1 MGKRVGDVS
10 GFDSLV
16 EEQPAFIQGNFR
28 RLAKLHYWKA
38 IRSSGIIGMEE
49 LTKKEIQKQ
58 EDFNREMIPHLDA
71 LYNFG
76 LRLTSDPN
84 DAEDLVQDTV
94 VKAYRFF
101 NSYEKGTNAKAWL
114 FRILKNSYINNY
126 RRDSKRPQQV
136 DYDEVSSFYESIRAA
151 RTDTS
156 DLEDQMYRDLMDDDI
171 NGALEDLPEDFR
183 TVVLL
188 CDVEGFTYEEIA
200 NMLDVPIGT
209 IRSRLHR
216 GRNLLK
222 AQLLEYA
229 QKRGFAEKSE
239 S

>member
-1 MGKRVGDVS
+1 M
-10 GFDSLV
+10 
-16 EEQPAFIQGNFR
+16 A
-28 RLAKLHYWKA
+28 
-38 IRSSGIIGMEE
+38 E
-49 LTKKEIQKQ
+49 LTKKEIKKQ
-58 EDFNREMIPHLDA
+58 EDFNEEIIPHLDA

-84 DAEDLVQDTV
+84 DAEDLVQDTI

-101 NSYEKGTNAKAWL
+101 SSYEKGTNAKAWL

-126 RRDSKRPQQV
+126 RKKSKKPQQV
-136 DYDEVSSFYESIRAA
+136 DYDEVSTFYETIRAE

-156 DLEDQMYRDLMDDDI
+156 DLEDKMFRELIDDELS
-171 NGALEDLPEDFR
+171 NALDNIPEDFR

-188 CDVEGFTYEEIA
+188 CDVEDFTYEEIA

-222 AQLLEYA
+222 AELMDYA
-229 QKRGFAEKSE
+229 AKRGYAGD
-239 S
+239 

>member
-1 MGKRVGDVS
+1 MAELNK
-10 GFDSLV
+10 
-16 EEQPAFIQGNFR
+16 EEIKKQKDF
-28 RLAKLHYWKA
+28 
-38 IRSSGIIGMEE
+38 EE
-49 LTKKEIQKQ
+49 EI
-58 EDFNREMIPHLDA
+58 IPHLDA
-71 LYNFG
+71 MYNFG

-84 DAEDLVQDTV
+84 DAEDLVQDTI

-101 NSYEKGTNAKAWL
+101 SSYEKGTNAKAWL

-126 RRDSKRPQQV
+126 RKQSKQPNQV
-136 DYDEVSSFYESIRAA
+136 DYDEVSSFYETIRAD

-156 DLEDQMYRDLMDDDI
+156 DLEDRMFRELIDDDI
-171 NGALEDLPEDFR
+171 SNALEELPEDFR

-222 AQLLEYA
+222 SQLMEYA
-229 QKRGFAEKSE
+229 EQRGYQPD
-239 S
+239 

>member
-1 MGKRVGDVS
+1 M
-10 GFDSLV
+10 
-16 EEQPAFIQGNFR
+16 A
-28 RLAKLHYWKA
+28 
-38 IRSSGIIGMEE
+38 E
-49 LTKKEIQKQ
+49 LTKEEVRKQ
-58 EDFNREMIPHLDA
+58 EDFEEEIIPHLDA
-71 LYNFG
+71 VYNFA
-76 LRLTSDPN
+76 LRLTTDPN
-84 DAEDLVQDTV
+84 DAEDLVQDTI

-101 NSYEKGTNAKAWL
+101 SSYEKGTNAKAWL

-126 RRDSKRPQQV
+126 RKKSKQPNQV
-136 DYDEVSSFYESIRAA
+136 DYDEVATFYETIRAE

-156 DLEDQMYRDLMDDDI
+156 DLEDRMFRDLIDDDI
-171 NGALEDLPEDFR
+171 SNALEELPEDFR

-222 AQLLEYA
+222 DRLMEYA
-229 QKRGFAEKSE
+229 QNRGYQPED
-239 S
+239 

>member
-1 MGKRVGDVS
+1 M
-10 GFDSLV
+10 
-16 EEQPAFIQGNFR
+16 A
-28 RLAKLHYWKA
+28 
-38 IRSSGIIGMEE
+38 E
-49 LTKKEIQKQ
+49 LTRQEIRKQK
-58 EDFNREMIPHLDA
+58 DFNDEIIPHLDA

-84 DAEDLVQDTV
+84 DAEDLVQDTI

-101 NSYEKGTNAKAWL
+101 SSYEKGTNAKAWL

-126 RRDSKRPQQV
+126 RKKSKKPQEV
-136 DYDEVSSFYESIRAA
+136 DYDEVATFYETIRAE
-151 RTDTS
+151 RTETS
-156 DLEDQMYRDLMDDDI
+156 DLEDKMFRELIDDDI
-171 NGALEDLPEDFR
+171 SKALDDIPEDFR

-188 CDVEGFTYEEIA
+188 CDVEDFTYEEIA

-229 QKRGFAEKSE
+229 QKRGYVGD
-239 S
+239 

>member
-1 MGKRVGDVS
+1 M
-10 GFDSLV
+10 
-16 EEQPAFIQGNFR
+16 A
-28 RLAKLHYWKA
+28 
-38 IRSSGIIGMEE
+38 E
-49 LTKKEIQKQ
+49 LTKSEIRKQ
-58 EDFNREMIPHLDA
+58 EDFNEEIIPHLDA

-84 DAEDLVQDTV
+84 DAEDLVQDTI

-101 NSYEKGTNAKAWL
+101 SSYEKGTNAKAWL

-126 RRDSKRPQQV
+126 RKKSKKPQEV
-136 DYDEVSSFYESIRAA
+136 DFDEVATFYETIRAE
-151 RTDTS
+151 RTETS
-156 DLEDQMYRDLMDDDI
+156 DLEDKMFRELIDDDI
-171 NGALEDLPEDFR
+171 SNALDEIPEDFR

-188 CDVEGFTYEEIA
+188 CDVEDFTYEEIA

-229 QKRGFAEKSE
+229 TKRGYTHD
-239 S
+239 

>member
-1 MGKRVGDVS
+1 M
-10 GFDSLV
+10 
-16 EEQPAFIQGNFR
+16 A
-28 RLAKLHYWKA
+28 
-38 IRSSGIIGMEE
+38 E
-49 LTKKEIQKQ
+49 LTKKEVKKQK
-58 EDFNREMIPHLDA
+58 DFNEEIIPHLDA

-84 DAEDLVQDTV
+84 DAEDLVQDTI

-101 NSYEKGTNAKAWL
+101 SSYEKGTNAKAWL

-126 RRDSKRPQQV
+126 RKKSKKPQEV
-136 DYDEVSSFYESIRAA
+136 DYDEVATFYETIRAE
-151 RTDTS
+151 RTETS
-156 DLEDQMYRDLMDDDI
+156 DLEDKMFRELIDDELSQ
-171 NGALEDLPEDFR
+171 ALDNIPEDFR

-188 CDVEGFTYEEIA
+188 CDVEDFTYEEIA

-222 AQLLEYA
+222 AELMDYA
-229 QKRGFAEKSE
+229 AKRGYVGD
-239 S
+239 

>member
-1 MGKRVGDVS
+1 M
-10 GFDSLV
+10 
-16 EEQPAFIQGNFR
+16 A
-28 RLAKLHYWKA
+28 
-38 IRSSGIIGMEE
+38 E
-49 LTKKEIQKQ
+49 LTKKELKKQ
-58 EDFNREMIPHLDA
+58 EDFNEEIIPHLDA

-84 DAEDLVQDTV
+84 DAEDLVQDTI

-101 NSYEKGTNAKAWL
+101 SSYEKGTNAKAWL

-126 RRDSKRPQQV
+126 RKKSKKPQQV
-136 DYDEVSSFYESIRAA
+136 DYDEVSTFYETIRAE

-156 DLEDQMYRDLMDDDI
+156 DLEDKMFRELIDDELS
-171 NGALEDLPEDFR
+171 NALDNIPEDFR

-188 CDVEGFTYEEIA
+188 CDVEDFTYEEIA

-222 AQLLEYA
+222 AELMDYA
-229 QKRGFAEKSE
+229 ANRGYADD
-239 S
+239 

>member
-1 MGKRVGDVS
+1 M
-10 GFDSLV
+10 
-16 EEQPAFIQGNFR
+16 A
-28 RLAKLHYWKA
+28 
-38 IRSSGIIGMEE
+38 E
-49 LTKKEIQKQ
+49 LTKKEIRKQ
-58 EDFNREMIPHLDA
+58 ADFNEEIIPHLDA

-76 LRLTSDPN
+76 LRLTYDPN
-84 DAEDLVQDTV
+84 DAEDLVQDTI

-101 NSYEKGTNAKAWL
+101 SSYEKGTNAKAWL

-126 RRDSKRPQQV
+126 RKKSKKPSQV
-136 DYDEVSSFYESIRAA
+136 DYDEVSSFYETIRDE

-156 DLEDQMYRDLMDDDI
+156 DLEDTMYRELIDDDI
-171 NGALEDLPEDFR
+171 TKALDDIPEDFR

-188 CDVEGFTYEEIA
+188 CDVEDFTYEEIA

-222 AQLLEYA
+222 AQLMEYA
-229 QKRGFAEKSE
+229 ENRGYVED
-239 S
+239 

>member
-1 MGKRVGDVS
+1 M
-10 GFDSLV
+10 
-16 EEQPAFIQGNFR
+16 A
-28 RLAKLHYWKA
+28 
-38 IRSSGIIGMEE
+38 E
-49 LTKKEIQKQ
+49 LTKKEVKKQK
-58 EDFNREMIPHLDA
+58 DFNEEIIPHLDA

-84 DAEDLVQDTV
+84 DAEDLVQDTI

-101 NSYEKGTNAKAWL
+101 SSYEKGTNAKAWL

-126 RRDSKRPQQV
+126 RKKSKKPQEV
-136 DYDEVSSFYESIRAA
+136 DYDEVATFYETIRAE
-151 RTDTS
+151 RTETS
-156 DLEDQMYRDLMDDDI
+156 DLEDKMFRELIDDELSQ
-171 NGALEDLPEDFR
+171 ALDNIPEDFR

-188 CDVEGFTYEEIA
+188 CDVEDFTYEEIA

-222 AQLLEYA
+222 AELIDYA
-229 QKRGFAEKSE
+229 SKRGYAD
-239 S
+239 

>member
-1 MGKRVGDVS
+1 MGD
-10 GFDSLV
+10 LTN
-16 EEQPAFIQGNFR
+16 EEV
-28 RLAKLHYWKA
+28 K
-38 IRSSGIIGMEE
+38 
-49 LTKKEIQKQ
+49 QKQ
-58 EDFNREMIPHLDA
+58 TDFEEEILPHLDA
-71 LYNFG
+71 MYNFA
-76 LRLTSDPN
+76 LRLTTDPN
-84 DAEDLVQDTV
+84 DAEDLVQDSI

-101 NSYEKGTNAKAWL
+101 SSYEKGTNAKAWL

-126 RRDSKRPQQV
+126 RKKSKQPNQV
-136 DYDEVSSFYESIRAA
+136 DYDEVATFYESIRAE

-156 DLEDQMYRDLMDDDI
+156 DLEDQMYRELMDDDI
-171 NGALEDLPEDFR
+171 SNALEELPEDFR

-222 AQLLEYA
+222 SQLAEYA
-229 QKRGFAEKSE
+229 EQRGFRGED
-239 S
+239 